1 MYHHYLLLVPL
12 ALVVGC
18 VADHDVEAACSTN
31 TLLKTHASSVSM
43 EKFDLAELIV
53 GDKSDQC
60 PGQYQIAVGMLNK
73 QDWST
78 WSAPHK
84 SMSETFKDG
93 NNIVDHCIKFGNY
106 FKLIILPNL
115 AETLNS
121 KMVYRVNVYCA
132 GKERVEFKTYT
143 QSKTMVVFNTALSKC
158 NKYDVKVWPIRKE
171 WMKIENTFGEP
182 VLAHEGIRV
191 KNGATYQINFANY
204 FNLDILPNL
213 AETFNSKMVY
223 RVNVYCAG
231 KERVEF
237 KTYTQSKTMV
247 VFNTV
252 LSKCD
257 KYDVKVWA
265 IREEWMNIENTF
277 GEPVLAHEGIRVK
290 NGATYQINFANY
302 FNLDIL
308 PNLAETFNSK
318 MVYRVNVYCAGKER
332 VEFKTYTQSKTMVVF
347 NTVLSKCAKYDVKVW
362 AIREEWMKIENTF
375 GEPVLAHEGIRVK
388 NGATYQINFA
398 NYFNLAIGPPL
409 TPNSGQVYYA
419 EVKCHGREADTFRT
433 YTEDDAQIV
442 LNAFKCTEYDI
453 FVWKLDNQM
462 VINAE
467 KLFPIEEQK
476 PSNEFAVIIENDGTY
491 QFNYIEE
498 HSVEIDDVH
507 SMDIEDGGVQEQ
519 PLKKKLKQMSTDIKE
534 LYDKTADIKSD
545 IEGIKNELTT
555 TMSKLKEFLEKN
567 FNEQ

>member
-1 MYHHYLLLVPL
+1 MYHHYLLLVLL
-12 ALVVGC
+12 ALVGGC
-18 VADHDVEAACSTN
+18 VADADVYWVRVYLTPSLYDDHHFYYVQATCSSN
-31 TLLKTHASSVSM
+31 KELKTNAFSVSR
-43 EKFDLAELIV
+43 EKNLANLKV
-53 GDKSDQC
+53 GIKSARCPDK
-60 PGQYQIAVGMLNK
+60 YQIAVAIIYNNDKKNLDDDQK
-73 QDWST
+73 LE
-78 WSAPHK
+78 WSAWTAPNT
-84 SMSETFKDG
+84 SQTDTFKED
-93 NNIVDHCIKFGNY
+93 IISIDYHIKFGNY
-106 FKLIILPNL
+106 FK
-115 AETLNS
+115 
-121 KMVYRVNVYCA
+121 
-132 GKERVEFKTYT
+132 
-143 QSKTMVVFNTALSKC
+143 
-158 NKYDVKVWPIRKE
+158 
-171 WMKIENTFGEP
+171 
-182 VLAHEGIRV
+182 
-191 KNGATYQINFANY
+191 
-204 FNLDILPNL
+204 LDILPNL

-247 VFNTV
+247 VFNTA

-257 KYDVKVWA
+257 NYDVKVWP
-265 IREEWMNIENTF
+265 IRKEW
-277 GEPVLAHEGIRVK
+277 K
-290 NGATYQINFANY
+290 
-302 FNLDIL
+302 
-308 PNLAETFNSK
+308 
-318 MVYRVNVYCAGKER
+318 
-332 VEFKTYTQSKTMVVF
+332 
-347 NTVLSKCAKYDVKVW
+347 
-362 AIREEWMKIENTF
+362 KIENTF

-442 LNAFKCTEYDI
+442 LNAFECTEYDI

-519 PLKKKLKQMSTDIKE
+519 PLKKKLKQMSKDIKE
-534 LYDKTADIKSD
+534 LFEKTANIKRD
-545 IEGIKNELTT
+545 VEGIKNELST
-555 TMSKLKEFLEKN
+555 TMSELTEFLKQN